1 MRQKM
6 LRLDRINLRILQ
18 KLQVN
23 AEISNARLADE
34 ICLSPSAC
42 LERVRFLERSG
53 IIRKYVADY
62 DLSRICHSISIFV
75 EIVLKNHREADFN
88 RFLSA
93 IRGRPEVLECHKVSG
108 KIDYMLWLVCRDVEH
123 YSEISDFLG
132 SDELGV
138 EKAQGHVV
146 LGQEK
151 PFKGY
156 PLDMLM
162 QAN

>member
-1 MRQKM
+1 MRGSPMKYAC
-6 LRLDRINLRILQ
+6 LQ
-18 KLQVN
+18 ARV
-23 AEISNARLADE
+23 SNACVFWSAAA
-34 ICLSPSAC
+34 LSENMLPITISRASA
-42 LERVRFLERSG
+42 S
-53 IIRKYVADY
+53 
-62 DLSRICHSISIFV
+62 SISIFV

-108 KIDYMLWLVCRDVEH
+108 KIDYMLRLVCRDVEH